1 MKAGRSSIAAT
12 LALLTQAAVAADAAW
27 ITDAN
32 GCKVWDE
39 KPTPNE
45 TVTWSGACLDGYAS
59 GEGVLQWIV
68 NGKLGSRQEGRF
80 AGGKANGK
88 GTHYVQGMV
97 VEGDFVDGALLGH
110 VVMTWPGGDRYEGDS
125 VAGGRT
131 GKGVLTRANGDRYDG
146 DFVNG
151 KWSGHGTFT
160 NANGARYEGGWLDNK
175 RSGHG
180 VLLYANG
187 DRYEGD
193 FVDGNSSGHGTYT
206 SVDGARYEGSWL
218 DSKRNGQGDQVYAD
232 GAAYSGEWRD
242 DNPTNPDAIK
252 RKKYALNTDVT
263 GSYIAEH
270 HISNLQVPANKTYA
284 QLTREER
291 QVVKESYEKMAKD
304 DEPPYPLHGVMGIL
318 RASETF
324 QRKFLVRGEL
334 DLAVTVDSHGT
345 ATSVEVYKS
354 PDAQLTKAMASVLML
369 EKYKPAVCNGSPCQM
384 KFPFKA
390 MYHVTL

>member
-45 TVTWSGACLDGYAS
+45 TATWSGACLDGYAS

-80 AGGKANGK
+80 AGGKPNGK
-88 GTHYVQGMV
+88 GTHYLQGMV
-97 VEGDFVDGALLGH
+97 VEGDFVDGAVLGH
-110 VVMTWPGGDRYEGDS
+110 VVMTWPDGSRYDGDI

-131 GKGVLTRANGDRYDG
+131 GRGILTRANGDRYEG

-151 KWSGHGTFT
+151 KWSGRGTYT
-160 NANGARYEGGWLDNK
+160 SVDGARYEGGWLDNK
-175 RSGHG
+175 RSG
-180 VLLYANG
+180 
-187 DRYEGD
+187 
-193 FVDGNSSGHGTYT
+193 
-206 SVDGARYEGSWL
+206 
-218 DSKRNGQGDQVYAD
+218 QGDQLYAD
-232 GAAYSGEWRD
+232 GATYSGEWRD
-242 DNPTNPDAIK
+242 DNPTDPDATK

-270 HISNLQVPANKTYA
+270 HTTNLQVPANKTYA
-284 QLTREER
+284 QLTREEK
-291 QVVKESYEKMAKD
+291 QVVRESYEKMAKD

-324 QRKFLVRGEL
+324 QRKFLARGEL
-334 DLAVTVDSHGT
+334 DLAVTVDFHGT

-354 PDAQLTKAMASVLML
+354 PDAQLAKAMATVLML

-390 MYHVTL
+390 MYHVSL